1 MIRKYE
7 NPDDLGAAGAGLMI
21 LYLLPQPL
29 CCLGQKN

>member
-7 NPDDLGAAGAGLMI
+7 NPDDLGAAGAGVII
-21 LYLLPQPL
+21 LYLLPQLL